1 MVSASSVALVATITS
16 AAIAGPASVA
26 DAQATVAP
34 ALMVGDY
41 YRPSGSTVS
50 GVPGTTAAYR
60 RSPCPALNTL
70 ANHGYIPR
78 NGQSVTRA
86 DLKAGIMNVYNIG
99 VGVADILVSQVPETL
114 SLDYLGTHNLIEH
127 DASLVHYDAYLGKDP
142 SAVDPALL
150 ADFLDRANSD
160 GLLTL
165 SDVAAVRKQRA
176 ATCRAVNPDCDLGV
190 KPQSLAFLESSVL
203 LRALGGFNN
212 ESISRSFAQSFLE
225 QEKIPSDYQKPATDV
240 SLVKLLD
247 TTAKLKLFSIF

>member
-1 MVSASSVALVATITS
+1 MVSPSSVVLA
-16 AAIAGPASVA
+16 AAIAAVAITNPASVA

-34 ALMVGDY
+34 ALTVGDY
-41 YRPSGSTVS
+41 YRPSGSDVS

-78 NGQSVTRA
+78 NGQNVTRA
-86 DLKAGIMNVYNIG
+86 DLKAGLMNVYNIG
-99 VGVADILVSQVPETL
+99 VGVADLLVNQVPETL

-142 SAVDPALL
+142 SAVDPVLL
-150 ADFLDRANSD
+150 ADFLGRANSN
-160 GLLTL
+160 GFLTL

-176 ATCRAVNPDCDLGV
+176 VTCRAVNPDCDLGL
-190 KPQSLAFLESSVL
+190 KPQTLAFLESGVL

-225 QEKIPSDYQKPATDV
+225 QERIPSDYKKPATDV

-247 TTAKLKLFSIF
+247 TTAKLKLLSIF